1 MHEEELNDHFKG
13 VSLSL
18 SLPTSPLLQ
27 QATFSTLMMG

>member
-1 MHEEELNDHFKG
+1 MHEEELNYHFKG
-13 VSLSL
+13 VSL